1 MARPRSIFKFYGK
14 TAYNQSVMSLALY
27 RKYRPKNFNEL
38 LGQEH
43 VSEVLKNA
51 ARLDK
56 IAHAY
61 LFYGS
66 RGTGKTTVARLIA
79 KLANCETR
87 LTDKKFKE
95 RGEPCNQCSRCSEI
109 DAGKAMD
116 VIEIDAAT
124 NTGVDEIRSLQE
136 SVRTSPASYPYKI
149 FIIDEVHML
158 SKSAFN
164 ALLKTLE
171 EPPPHAIFILATT
184 DLEKVPATI
193 VSRSQ
198 KFHFKKL
205 PLKLISEKISKV
217 AAIEKIKIT
226 PEAVELVSAIA
237 EGSLRDAESLLAQ
250 VASLDETITEEAVE
264 KVLGQ
269 VSFSRTADF
278 ADLLFKG
285 NLRESLNYINK
296 VAEEGYNVA
305 DLNRELIHY
314 LRRAI
319 SLKVDS
325 DLEKT
330 FANDLTAQEFQR
342 LKTHSALVEPKKHL
356 TLIKSLIRSYGE
368 MRYSPFASIPLE
380 IAIIENLQ
388 P

>member
-1 MARPRSIFKFYGK
+1 
-14 TAYNQSVMSLALY
+14 MSLALY

-61 LFYGS
+61 LLYGS

-250 VASLDETITEEAVE
+250 VASLDGTITEEAVE

-325 DLEKT
+325 DLEKA

-356 TLIKSLIRSYGE
+356 TLIKSLIRSYSE